1 MNVEL
6 PRLTYISSLDNVK
19 HFFFALPC
27 PAASWDHQSFRKARK
42 TLLFANGKWEFDAGV
57 WIQRT
62 CSFKNVNKQKLFLNG
77 SWEMIPGQKTP
88 AGEGW
93 PARFL
98 YGRWELGNGKWEMEH
113 RPVTMDHRK
122 V

>member
-6 PRLTYISSLDNVK
+6 PRDFYISS
-19 HFFFALPC
+19 
-27 PAASWDHQSFRKARK
+27 WDKCQTFSFTCRSQQPGRMTVFRKARK
-42 TLLFANGKWEFDAGV
+42 LSLLANGKWEFTAGV

-62 CSFKNVNKQKLFLNG
+62 CSFKNVNKQELFLNG